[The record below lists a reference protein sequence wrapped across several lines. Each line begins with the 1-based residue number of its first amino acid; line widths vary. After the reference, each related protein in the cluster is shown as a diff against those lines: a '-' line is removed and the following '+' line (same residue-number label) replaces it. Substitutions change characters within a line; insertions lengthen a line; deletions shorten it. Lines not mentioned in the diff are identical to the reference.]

1 MLIRISL
8 IVAIIAGLAAGV
20 LNFVTVKEKI
30 TILVADRNTQRD
42 GRIAAEDERDKTKA
56 ELAKTTKELD
66 QTKETLAT
74 TQQERDKAVA
84 EAEVQI
90 KKATEL
96 AANLAK
102 TTQERDIA
110 QAELAAYVATGYK
123 PEQIAGL
130 GKQIIKL
137 QATLEAL
144 QEEKKVLQF
153 AYEKTKTELEYITGK
168 IPYVTLPADLKGKIL
183 VADPKWEFV
192 VLNVGQEQGAKAR
205 GELLVSRDGRL
216 VAKVIISDVQKDRSI
231 ANVMPGWK
239 LADVLEGDQVI
250 PAHPES

>member
-8 IVAIIAGLAAGV
+8 IIAIIAGLAAAA
-20 LNFVTVKEKI
+20 LNFVKVKEKI
-30 TILVADRNTQRD
+30 DTVVAERNDWNKKWTD
-42 GRIAAEDERDKTKA
+42 TDAELTTTKGN
-56 ELAKTTKELD
+56 LAKTEKELN
-66 QTKETLAT
+66 QTKETLVS

-84 EAEVQI
+84 EADVQI

-96 AANLAK
+96 ADKLAK
-102 TTQERDIA
+102 TTGERDAA
-110 QAELAAYVATGYK
+110 QAELAAYTATGYK
-123 PEQIAGL
+123 PEQIAAL
-130 GKQIIKL
+130 GKQINKL

-144 QEEKKVLQF
+144 QEEKKVLQY
-153 AYEKTKTELEYITGK
+153 AYEKTKTELEFITGK
-168 IPYVTLPADLKGKIL
+168 IQYVTLPADLKGKIL

-192 VLNVGQEQGAKAR
+192 VLDVGQEQGAKVR
-205 GELLVSRDGRL
+205 GEMLVSRDGRL
-216 VAKVIISDVQKDRSI
+216 VAKVIISDVQKGRCI

>member
-8 IVAIIAGLAAGV
+8 IIAIIAGLAAAA
-20 LNFVTVKEKI
+20 LNFIKVKEKI
-30 TILVADRNTQRD
+30 ETVVT
-42 GRIAAEDERDKTKA
+42 ERDDWHKKFTDTDAELTTTKGT
-56 ELAKTTKELD
+56 LAKTEKELN

-84 EAEVQI
+84 NADTLT

-102 TTQERDIA
+102 TTQERDTA
-110 QAELAAYVATGYK
+110 QAELAAYTATGYK
-123 PEQIAGL
+123 PEQIAAL
-130 GKQIIKL
+130 GKQINKL
-137 QATLEAL
+137 QTTLEAL
-144 QEEKKVLQF
+144 QEEKKVLQY
-153 AYEKTKTELEYITGK
+153 AYEKTKTELEFIQGK
-168 IPYVTLPADLKGKIL
+168 IEYVTLPAELKGKIL

-192 VLNVGQEQGAKAR
+192 VLNVGQDQGAKPR
-205 GELLVSRDGRL
+205 GEMLVSRDGKL
-216 VAKVIISDVQKDRSI
+216 VAKIIISDVQKDRCI

-239 LADVLEGDQVI
+239 IGEVLEGDQVI

>member
-8 IVAIIAGLAAGV
+8 IIAIIAGLAAAA
-20 LNFVTVKEKI
+20 LNFVKVKEKI
-30 TILVADRNTQRD
+30 ELVVTQRD
-42 GRIAAEDERDKTKA
+42 TEHNGRLAAEGERDKVKA
-56 ELAKTTKELD
+56 DLAKTEKELT
-66 QTKETLAT
+66 QTKETLAA

-84 EAEVQI
+84 EADTQL

-96 AANLAK
+96 AAKLGT
-102 TTQERDIA
+102 TTQERDTA
-110 QAELAAYVATGYK
+110 QAELAAYTGTGYK
-123 PEQIAGL
+123 PEQIAAL
-130 GKQIIKL
+130 GKQINKL

-144 QEEKKVLQF
+144 QEEKKVLQYAF
-153 AYEKTKTELEYITGK
+153 ERTKTELEYITGK
-168 IPYVTLPADLKGKIL
+168 IPYVTLPAELKGKIL

-192 VLNVGQEQGAKAR
+192 VLNVGQDQGAKAR
-205 GELLVSRDGRL
+205 GEMLVSRDGRL
-216 VAKVIISDVQKDRSI
+216 VAKVIISDVQKDRCI

>member
-8 IVAIIAGLAAGV
+8 IIAIIACIAAAA
-20 LNFVTVKEKI
+20 LNFVKVKEKI
-30 TILVADRNTQRD
+30 TIVVA
-42 GRIAAEDERDKTKA
+42 ERDDWKQKFTDTEAELNTTKTT
-56 ELAKTTKELD
+56 LAKTEKELN
-66 QTKETLAT
+66 QTKETLVA

-84 EAEVQI
+84 DLDVQT
-90 KKATEL
+90 KKSNEL

-102 TTQERDIA
+102 TTQERDTA

-123 PEQIAGL
+123 PEQIAAL
-130 GKQIIKL
+130 GKQINKL
-137 QATLEAL
+137 QTTLDAL
-144 QEEKKVLQF
+144 QEEKKVLQY
-153 AYEKTKTELEYITGK
+153 AYEKTRTELEYITGK
-168 IPYVTLPADLKGKIL
+168 IPYVTLPAELKGKVL

-192 VLNVGQEQGAKAR
+192 VLNVGQDQGAKPR
-205 GELLVSRDGRL
+205 GELLVSRDGKL

-239 LADVLEGDQVI
+239 IGEVLEGDQVI

>member
-8 IVAIIAGLAAGV
+8 IVAIIACLAAAA
-20 LNFVTVKEKI
+20 LNFIKVKEKI
-30 TILVADRNTQRD
+30 DTVVTERNTERA
-42 GRIAAEDERDKTKA
+42 GRLSAEDERDKTKA

-66 QTKETLAT
+66 QTKETLAS
-74 TQQERDKAVA
+74 TQKERDDAVA
-84 EAEVQI
+84 KADIESRKAAEL
-90 KKATEL
+90 T
-96 AANLAK
+96 ANLAK
-102 TTQERDIA
+102 TTQERDNA
-110 QAELAAYVATGYK
+110 QANLAAYVATGFS
-123 PEQIAGL
+123 PEQILGL
-130 GKQIIKL
+130 GKQITKL
-137 QATLEAL
+137 QTTLDAL
-144 QEEKKVLQF
+144 QEEKKVLQY

-192 VLNVGQEQGAKAR
+192 VLNIGHEQGAKAR
-205 GELLVSRDGRL
+205 GELLVSRDGKL
-216 VAKVIISDVQKDRSI
+216 VAKVIISDVQKDRCI

>member
-8 IVAIIAGLAAGV
+8 IVAIIACLGAAA
-20 LNFVTVKEKI
+20 LNFITVKEKI
-30 TILVADRNTQRD
+30 TTLVADRNTQRD
-42 GRIAAEDERDKTKA
+42 GRLAAEDERDKTKA
-56 ELAKTTKELD
+56 ELAKTSKELD
-66 QTKETLAT
+66 QTKETLVS
-74 TQQERDKAVA
+74 TQKERDDAVA
-84 EAEVQI
+84 KAETES
-90 KKATEL
+90 KKSTEL
-96 AANLAK
+96 AATLAK
-102 TTQERDIA
+102 TTQERDNA

-130 GKQIIKL
+130 GKQINKL
-137 QATLEAL
+137 QATLDAL
-144 QEEKKVLQF
+144 QEEKKVLQY

-205 GELLVSRDGRL
+205 GELLVSRDGKL
-216 VAKVIISDVQKDRSI
+216 VAKVIISDVQKDRCI